1 MLEVTDLVV
10 EFVTPDGAVRAVDGL
25 TYSVDAGQTLAIVG
39 ESGSGKSVS
48 SLAVMGLLQMP
59 PARIPSG
66 SIRFN
71 GTDLLTLSRRQHRS
85 YCGEHVGMV
94 FQDALAA
101 LNPVYTVGWQLTE
114 ALRARHGLSHR
125 KASARAIEL
134 LDMVKVPAARQR
146 VTEYPHQFSGGM
158 RQRVMIAMALA
169 MDPEVLIADEPTT
182 ALDVTVQ
189 AQIMQLLAE
198 IQAERQMALIL
209 ITHDLGVVAT
219 VADDVTV
226 MYAGRAVE
234 QAPVLEVYGRP
245 AHPYTRALLRSIP
258 RLDHKG
264 GDLEVIPGRPPDLLA
279 MPAGCPFHPRCE
291 MAQDI
296 CRTGSPPPKVNL
308 PDGQSA
314 ACHFA
319 GEVLTDV

>member
-1 MLEVTDLVV
+1 
-10 EFVTPDGAVRAVDGL
+10 
-25 TYSVDAGQTLAIVG
+25 
-39 ESGSGKSVS
+39 
-48 SLAVMGLLQMP
+48 
-59 PARIPSG
+59 
-66 SIRFN
+66 
-71 GTDLLTLSRRQHRS
+71 
-85 YCGEHVGMV
+85 
-94 FQDALAA
+94 
-101 LNPVYTVGWQLTE
+101 
-114 ALRARHGLSHR
+114 
-125 KASARAIEL
+125 
-134 LDMVKVPAARQR
+134 
-146 VTEYPHQFSGGM
+146 
-158 RQRVMIAMALA
+158 
-169 MDPEVLIADEPTT
+169 VLIADEPTT

-219 VADDVTV
+219 VADEVTV

-245 AHPYTRALLRSIP
+245 AHPYTKALLRSIP

-291 MAQDI
+291 LAQDV
-296 CRTGSPPPKVNL
+296 CRTGPPPPMEDL
-308 PDGQSA
+308 PGGRSA

-319 GEVLTDV
+319 KEVLANV